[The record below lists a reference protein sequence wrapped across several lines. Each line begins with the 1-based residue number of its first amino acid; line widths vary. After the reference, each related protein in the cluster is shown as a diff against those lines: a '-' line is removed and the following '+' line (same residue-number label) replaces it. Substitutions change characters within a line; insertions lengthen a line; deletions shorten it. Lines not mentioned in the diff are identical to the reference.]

1 MGDLERVPN
10 EELWLFANFRK
21 RLLARFR
28 EPAFKRVIA
37 DAALAILDYAR
48 HLRTIREEL
57 GANAINH
64 PIFDAEDD
72 PQYYYYTRWLE

>member
-1 MGDLERVPN
+1 MADALLRVSSVCCISIY
-10 EELWLFANFRK
+10 RK

-28 EPAFKRVIA
+28 ELPFRRVIA
-37 DAALAILDYAR
+37 DAALAILDYVR

-57 GANAINH
+57 GANATNH

-72 PQYYYYTRWLE
+72 PQYYYYTG